1 MRIRKRRV
9 AEKFLGSNTGNENSE
24 LAKELFGDAF
34 VQHFT
39 GTREWEWR
47 QFSKVVTDWEL
58 KRYFEII

>member
-1 MRIRKRRV
+1 MKESPI
-9 AEKFLGSNTGNENSE
+9 
-24 LAKELFGDAF
+24 AKELFGNEF
-34 VQHFT
+34 VNHYT